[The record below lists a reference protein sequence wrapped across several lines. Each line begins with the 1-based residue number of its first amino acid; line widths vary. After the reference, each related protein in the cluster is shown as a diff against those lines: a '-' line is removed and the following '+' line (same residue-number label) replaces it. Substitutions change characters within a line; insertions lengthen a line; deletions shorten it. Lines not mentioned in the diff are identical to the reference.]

1 MKTKKR
7 RLNKAWIFTMI
18 STVLL
23 GLSLLYNRLIPW
35 QYKLGLFALAFV
47 FMLLA
52 KKRIKK
58 TFQVIISILLVLMS
72 SFLFYSQSVTDRIF
86 EDFDID
92 KSLVAFIVLKDS
104 PIVSIEDTRGSSF
117 GYSNSLDQDLLSH
130 IVTELKDKYSI
141 AMTLSKKN
149 DDFSVLESLYS
160 QNVNVMIIDKAYW
173 ATLEE
178 FDENFESK
186 IRVIYEIE
194 KESIR
199 DEIVREVSVD
209 KDSFVVYISGI
220 DIEGPVTLRSRS
232 DVNMLFIVNPKS
244 GKILTVSIPRDYYV
258 PLACKNN
265 ALDKLTHSGIYGIN
279 CTVQT
284 IENYFGLEVNY
295 YARLNFTSF
304 INIVDVL
311 GGIDVNNP
319 REFTSS
325 GGVYFNSGLIKLN
338 GEQALAY
345 SRERYAFTEGDA
357 MRIQNQQRII
367 QGIVRK
373 AISPGSLLRVE
384 DILKQVSRS
393 IDTNMTGDNI
403 QKLVRLQINR
413 LIDWEFESA
422 VVTGSDAFRQTYS
435 VPGRDLYV
443 SIPNKDSVNEVR
455 QTIVEFMNEGR

>member
-18 STVLL
+18 STSLL

-72 SFLFYSQSVTDRIF
+72 SFLFYSQSVTNRIF

-104 PIVSIEDTRGSSF
+104 PIVSIEDTRRSSF

-244 GKILTVSIPRDYYV
+244 GKIMTVSIPRDYYV

-284 IENYFGLEVNY
+284 IENYFGLEINY

-367 QGIVRK
+367 QAIVRK

>member
-1 MKTKKR
+1 MRTKKR

-18 STVLL
+18 STALL

-72 SFLFYSQSVTDRIF
+72 SFLFYSQSVTNRIF

-130 IVTELKDKYSI
+130 IVSELKDKYSI

-149 DDFSVLESLYS
+149 DDFSVLESLYN

-232 DVNMLFIVNPKS
+232 DVNMLFIVNPNT
-244 GKILTVSIPRDYYV
+244 GKILTVSIPRDYFV
-258 PLACKNN
+258 PLACQNN
-265 ALDKLTHSGIYGIN
+265 ALDKLTHSGIYGVN
-279 CTVQT
+279 CTVET
-284 IENYFGLEVNY
+284 IENYIGIEINY
-295 YARLNFTSF
+295 FARLNFTSF

-357 MRIQNQQRII
+357 MRIQNQQRVI